1 MLGREA
7 VVFEGASD
15 EFARGR
21 LVSLEGFSFSFG
33 AKNEEW
39 RDLQLVSQIT
49 FEWRKLSVT
58 IKRVC
63 VSKSSKE
70 QICLLCTE
78 VVADKDFRRKLISGG
93 QKKDQTLFESRLGGL
108 KSHLSAIARNMIT

>member
-21 LVSLEGFSFSFG
+21 LVSLEAFSFSFG
-33 AKNEEW
+33 AKTEEW

-49 FEWRKLSVT
+49 FEWRKSNVCAFLNRQKTKFVYSVL
-58 IKRVC
+58 KW
-63 VSKSSKE
+63 
-70 QICLLCTE
+70 L
-78 VVADKDFRRKLISGG
+78 
-93 QKKDQTLFESRLGGL
+93 QTKILEE
-108 KSHLSAIARNMIT
+108 N